1 MIVIYSKH
9 AERRMEERGIS
20 RTIVE
25 AVLGNPD
32 TKETQSNQKR
42 AVKIVDGKAIIV
54 IYRET
59 DGLKFIITAFAS
71 SRTKRYVSES

>member
-1 MIVIYSKH
+1 
-9 AERRMEERGIS
+9 MEERGIS

-25 AVLGNPD
+25 AVIGNPD

>member
-25 AVLGNPD
+25 AVIGNPD

>member
-25 AVLGNPD
+25 AVIGNPD
-32 TKETQSNQKR
+32 TEETQSNQKR